1 MIKTGFLTI
10 ISVVLTLANTVPVSA
25 SKRYNE
31 PIKPIPADMKYD
43 KQKVEL
49 GKKLFFDPRLSK
61 SGWLSC
67 NSCHNLA
74 MGGDDNLPSSIGH
87 QWQLGPINSPTVL
100 NAKFN
105 LAQFWDG
112 RAKDLQEQAA
122 GPIANPGEMAS
133 SHQLAV
139 ATLQSIP
146 SYQSLFEQVYGV
158 KKITINEVTDAIAT
172 FEETL
177 VTPNSR
183 FDQWLLGNEKA
194 ITQVEKEGYALF
206 KVKGCVSCHNGVG
219 VGGNTYQKF
228 GLVKTYS
235 KDEENLGR
243 YNVTKQEADKYVFKV
258 PLLRNI
264 ELTAPYF
271 HDGSVWSLREAV
283 NVMAEYQLGLKLSV
297 PETEKIVAFLK
308 TLTGKQPQ
316 IIYPVL
322 PPETVKTPKPDR
334 S

>member
-1 MIKTGFLTI
+1 MINTGFLTM
-10 ISVVLTLANTVPVSA
+10 ISVVLTFTNTAYVSA

-31 PIKPIPADMKYD
+31 PIKPIPIDKEYD

-146 SYQSLFEQVYGV
+146 NYRSLFEQAYGV
-158 KKITINEVTDAIAT
+158 TKITINEVTDAIAK

-177 VTPNSR
+177 VTPDSR
-183 FDQWLLGNEKA
+183 FDKWLLGNEKA
-194 ITQVEKEGYALF
+194 ITQLEKEGYELF
-206 KVKGCVSCHNGVG
+206 KAKGCVSCHNGVG

-228 GLVKTYS
+228 GLVKTYP
-235 KDEENLGR
+235 KDVENLGR
-243 YNVTKQEADKYVFKV
+243 YNVTKKEADKYVFKV

-271 HDGSVWSLREAV
+271 HDGSVWSLHEAV
-283 NVMAEYQLGLKLSV
+283 NVMAEYQLGVKLST

-308 TLTGKQPQ
+308 TLTGKQPR
-316 IIYPVL
+316 ITYPVL
-322 PPETVKTPKPDR
+322 PPESPETPKPNR